1 MSTPPPSPGPGLKW
15 VKATEAVL
23 EQEIEG
29 ALEYLDLQV
38 MRDPD
43 VDLRRSAAR
52 DWSKIEKKVRDAY
65 HQRWAVAEARHARD
79 TGALQ

>member
-15 VKATEAVL
+15 VKATDAVL
-23 EQEIEG
+23 EAEIEG
-29 ALEYLDLQV
+29 ALEYLALQV

-52 DWSKIEKKVRDAY
+52 DWAKIEAKVRSAY
-65 HQRWAVAEARHARD
+65 QERWAAIEARHARD
-79 TGALQ
+79 HGALQ